1 MNVREPYLQCAAP
14 NSTQTPIFDYYQS
27 SLITN
32 NGRPIAMVTDKTLS
46 RALKPF
52 QTTSKLHVS
61 DAIDPQGVS
70 GLPDAHGVVMS
81 AFDPLLGEG
90 MADLKPVS
98 GNLVEPLNTWQVDL
112 PASFGR
118 NMGYTTRFRQ
128 PLPSNATE
136 PGDFPECHD
145 VSFSALGRHI
155 KRKFHLYSWEWNTH
169 NKV

>member
-1 MNVREPYLQCAAP
+1 
-14 NSTQTPIFDYYQS
+14 
-27 SLITN
+27 
-32 NGRPIAMVTDKTLS
+32 MVTDKTLS
-46 RALKPF
+46 RALKLF

-70 GLPDAHGVVMS
+70 GLPDVHGVVMS

-145 VSFSALGRHI
+145 VSFSALGRHV